1 MRQAERKAQRMRSIV
16 KQLRCVIEDHTH
28 VYNDNDDDDDDGEK
42 AKKAK
47 KEAASSQKKKKTAQK
62 KMAPPRNTHA
72 LARAGRKRGAAARCA
87 DAASQAVLLSR
98 FASHGREMLDA
109 RRELLEV

>member
-28 VYNDNDDDDDDGEK
+28 VDNDNDDDDDDDGEK

-47 KEAASSQKKKKTAQK
+47 KEAASSQKKKTAQK